1 MASQRLVF
9 RVLNKKRSAS
19 QIHLIK
25 AWQSTAAVTTSQRT
39 SATQKF
45 HTRSQS
51 TQAAP
56 KRGKKI
62 QY

>member
-25 AWQSTAAVTTSQRT
+25 AWQSTAAAAAAASQRT

-56 KRGKKI
+56 KRGK
-62 QY
+62 